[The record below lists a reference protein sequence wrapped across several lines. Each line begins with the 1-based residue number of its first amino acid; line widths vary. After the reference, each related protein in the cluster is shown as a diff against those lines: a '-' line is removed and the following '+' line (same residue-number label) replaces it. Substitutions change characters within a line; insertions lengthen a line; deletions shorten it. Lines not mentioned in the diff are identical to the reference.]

1 MFDDPRRPPNFAR
14 FQFLDP
20 RSHDFYGNWE
30 SAATITAALLR
41 AEAGRRPHDT
51 RLRGLVGELSPL
63 SEEFRTRWAAHDV
76 RIHHD
81 GTKTFHHPVVGTL
94 ELGYSTLELPSAD
107 RSALRLTIYTAVPG
121 SPSEDRLKLLASWS
135 TPCASQQQASATEQG

>member
-1 MFDDPRRPPNFAR
+1 M
-14 FQFLDP
+14 
-20 RSHDFYGNWE
+20 
-30 SAATITAALLR
+30 LR

-51 RLRGLVGELSPL
+51 QLRELVGELSTV

-94 ELGYSTLELPSAD
+94 ELGYCSRALPSAD
-107 RSALRLTIYTAVPG
+107 RSDLRLTIYTAVPG
-121 SPSEDRLKLLASWS
+121 SPSEDGLKLRASWATPS
-135 TPCASQQQASATEQG
+135 TSDQQASAAEQP